1 MARSCQA
8 RIGRAEEAGPRGT
21 KVRILLIGPP
31 ASGKG
36 TQGRRLASRCDVAYL
51 SSGELL
57 RAQAEA
63 GTALGR
69 RVAAA
74 LARGDLVPDEV
85 ILDVLEAPLRAAVA
99 GGGYVLDGFP
109 RTVAQAAALDA
120 ATAAIGGAP
129 QVAAWF
135 DVADDELARRTRH
148 RAGLEHRSDDVEAV
162 ARHRLEVYRRATAPL
177 LDYYR
182 NRGLLVRID
191 AGGPVEAVEADLVAA
206 LAVFGVRP
214 AGP

>member
-1 MARSCQA
+1 
-8 RIGRAEEAGPRGT
+8 
-21 KVRILLIGPP
+21 VRILLIGPP

-36 TQGRRLASRCDVAYL
+36 TQGRRLASRCGVAYL

-57 RAQAEA
+57 RTQVAA

-69 RVAAA
+69 RVEAD

-85 ILDVLEAPLRAAVA
+85 ILEVLETPLRTALAA
-99 GGGYVLDGFP
+99 GGYVLDGFP

-120 ATAAIGGAP
+120 ATTAIGGAP

-148 RAGLEHRSDDVEAV
+148 RAGVEHRSDDGEAV
-162 ARHRLEVYRRATAPL
+162 ARHRQEVYRTATEPL

-182 NRGLLVRID
+182 DRGILVRID
-191 AGGPVEAVEADLVAA
+191 AGQPVETVEAGLLAA
-206 LAVFGVRP
+206 LAVFGVRRV
-214 AGP
+214 GP